1 MAAMT
6 GTAGAASPERS
17 RSEALRRKVG
27 LLMPTVDATS
37 RRMWTHPRNDLVYLE
52 WLKAL
57 HGMIRA
63 TVPLML
69 AATESCVARQGDPA
83 ADLLGRYLAKHIREE
98 YGHDQWV
105 ADDYVVAGGDPEEL
119 RSALPGPAIAALVGS
134 QYYWLRHVHPV
145 ALIGHIAVL
154 EGNPPGPGLAPDL
167 AARTGLPED
176 SFRTIARHAQLD
188 VQHRDDVHR
197 LIDRLPLDAAQN
209 ELLGLSALHTMRGL
223 IEVMEAIL
231 DRVHRDAPVAL
242 AG

>member
-1 MAAMT
+1 VDDQ
-6 GTAGAASPERS
+6 S

-27 LLMPTVDATS
+27 LLMPAVDAAS
-37 RRMWTHPRNDLVYLE
+37 RAMWAHPRSDLVYLE

-69 AATESCVARQGDPA
+69 AATEQCVLRQGDPV
-83 ADLLGRYLAKHIREE
+83 ADALGRYLSKHIREE

-105 ADDYVVAGGDPEEL
+105 ADDYLVAGGDPAEL
-119 RSALPGPAIAALVGS
+119 RSTVPGPAIASLVGS

-145 ALIGHIAVL
+145 ALVGHIAVL
-154 EGNPPGPGLAPDL
+154 EGNPPGPGLAGSL
-167 AARTGLPED
+167 AKRTGLPED

-197 LIDRLPLDAAQN
+197 LVDRLPLDDALT
-209 ELLGLSALHTMRGL
+209 ELMGVSALHTLRGL
-223 IEVMEAIL
+223 IEVMEAIC
-231 DRVHRDAPVAL
+231 DRVNRNSPAVL
-242 AG
+242 TG